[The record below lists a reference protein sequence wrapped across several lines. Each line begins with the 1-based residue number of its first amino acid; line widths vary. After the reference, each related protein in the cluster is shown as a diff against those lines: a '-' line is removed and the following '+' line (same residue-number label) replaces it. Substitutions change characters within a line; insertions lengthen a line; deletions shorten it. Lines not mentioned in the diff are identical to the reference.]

1 MVQRLT
7 DGLPPLLRESD
18 PLGTTGRESA
28 LAPGTARV
36 SPIHPESPASPT
48 VLPLGSII
56 LPVYNESV
64 AIDSTLEKLVALGYD
79 RSHEVIVVDDGS
91 TDETAERVR
100 SHPSI
105 RLVRHSTNRGY
116 GAALKTGLRHARSD
130 KVVFMDGDGQHSP
143 EAVDDILRL
152 LDDYPMVIGERG
164 PDSRQGR
171 GRLLGK
177 RLIRAIGEYLLG
189 QKLPDFNSGFRGFRR
204 RAILPL
210 LGIFP
215 SGFSFS
221 TTSTLAFIK
230 QGHEY
235 ATLPIRVAPR
245 VGRRSSVRFFRDGL
259 KTALLVLRI
268 IMLFNPLKV
277 FCPASAVFG
286 SVALAWGVFGIVA
299 AGRVP
304 NSAVLVGV
312 LGMLLFFMG
321 LLADQISLLH
331 FHAEPSDDHTRG

>member
-1 MVQRLT
+1 V
-7 DGLPPLLRESD
+7 
-18 PLGTTGRESA
+18 
-28 LAPGTARV
+28 
-36 SPIHPESPASPT
+36 
-48 VLPLGSII
+48 PLGSII
-56 LPVYNESV
+56 LPVFNESA
-64 AIDSTLEKLVALGYD
+64 AIEPTLEKLIDLGFD

-91 TDETAERVR
+91 TDDTAERVR
-100 SHPSI
+100 RHPSI

-143 EAVDDILRL
+143 EAVSDMLRL
-152 LDDYPMVIGERG
+152 LDEYPMVIGERG
-164 PDSRQGR
+164 ADSRQDR

-177 RLIRAIGEYLLG
+177 RLIRVLGEYLLG

-204 RAILPL
+204 HAILPL
-210 LGIFP
+210 MGIFP

-230 QGHEY
+230 QGREY
-235 ATLPIRVAPR
+235 ATLPIRVASR
-245 VGRRSSVRFFRDGL
+245 VGRRSSVRFLRDGA

-277 FCPASAVFG
+277 FCPASAIFG
-286 SVALAWGVFGIVA
+286 ALALAWGGYGIVA
-299 AGRVP
+299 AGRIP
-304 NSAVLVGV
+304 NSAVLIGV
-312 LGMLLFFMG
+312 LGMFLFFMG

-331 FHAEPSDDHTRG
+331 FHAERSDDGPRG